1 MRYTKLPGTSIEVSK
16 ICLGTMTW
24 GEQNT
29 EAEGHA
35 QLDYAIDQGINFI
48 DTAELYSVPS
58 RAETYGSTERI
69 IGSWL
74 KNRGK
79 RDDLIIASKIVGPAA
94 MSKHIRT
101 GGYTKEEFKDAIHKS
116 LKRLQTDYLDLYQLH
131 WPERNTNYFGKLGYT
146 HDPDEEWKDN
156 FAEVLG
162 YLQDFVSEGLIRH
175 IGVSNETAYGL
186 SRYMEESR
194 KGLPKT
200 ITVQNPYN
208 LLNRKDEIGLTEVMQ
223 REEVGYLAYSPLG
236 FGTLSGKYIEQK
248 DTEAS
253 RINKFPQYSRY
264 SNEQAV
270 KATKRYLDLAKK
282 YDLSL
287 TQMALAF
294 VTDRPFMTANIIGA
308 TNLEQL
314 KENIDSVNIQL
325 SPELLEEIEAIHNAI
340 PNPAP

>member
-1 MRYTKLPGTSIEVSK
+1 MRYTKLPGTSIDVSK

-35 QLDYAIDQGINFI
+35 QLDYAVEQGVNFI
-48 DTAELYSVPS
+48 DTAELYSVPA

-79 RDDLIIASKIVGPAA
+79 RDDLIIASKIAGPAA
-94 MSKHIRT
+94 MSQHIRT
-101 GGYTKEEFKDAIHKS
+101 GGYTKTEFKDAIHKS
-116 LKRLQTDYLDLYQLH
+116 LKRLQTDYIDLYQLH

-146 HDPDEEWKDN
+146 HDPEEQWQDN
-156 FAEVLG
+156 FKKILEDLKE
-162 YLQDFVSEGLIRH
+162 FVKEGLIRH
-175 IGVSNETAYGL
+175 VGVSNETAYGL

-194 KGLPKT
+194 KGHPKM

-208 LLNRKDEIGLTEVMQ
+208 LLNRKDEIGLTEIMQ

-236 FGTLSGKYIEQK
+236 FGTLSGKYIEQT

-270 KATKRYLDLAKK
+270 AATKRYLDLAKK
-282 YDLSL
+282 HDLSL
-287 TQMALAF
+287 AQLALAF
-294 VTDRPFMTANIIGA
+294 VTDRPFMTSNIIGA

-314 KENIDSVNIQL
+314 KENIGSVNIQL
-325 SPELLEEIEAIHNAI
+325 SSEILEEIEAIHKAI